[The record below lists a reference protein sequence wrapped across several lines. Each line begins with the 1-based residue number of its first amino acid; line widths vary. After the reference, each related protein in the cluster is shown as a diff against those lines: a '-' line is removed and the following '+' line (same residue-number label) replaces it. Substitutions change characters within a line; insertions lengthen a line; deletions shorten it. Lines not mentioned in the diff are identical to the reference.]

1 MWSSTLTL
9 PWLCLSALVFPT
21 VLSAPTIARGE
32 CSQPSVRREWRSLPS
47 EQRTA
52 YHKAVKCIK
61 RKPSVINSHG
71 ESKSLYDDFAYVH
84 YELRDIV
91 HRVAVFLPWHRW
103 LLEMHVAE
111 LKKCGY
117 TDPMPY
123 WDWTLDSDSVQSF
136 QSSEMFDPTKGFGS
150 VGIIESC
157 VEDGPYAGM
166 KVNIPKPHCLKRGL
180 DPLMDLMN
188 WSKSTISAIMANPDF
203 LNFWNQTERMP
214 HDKIHDAVGGDL
226 LQHYSPNDPLFYLHH
241 AQIDR
246 VWAQWQGT
254 NKTRIYDYSGNT
266 VQNVTTNTALL
277 SDKMPM
283 LDLAE
288 SRTVESI
295 MDTKANGLC
304 YTYDE

>member
-1 MWSSTLTL
+1 
-9 PWLCLSALVFPT
+9 
-21 VLSAPTIARGE
+21 
-32 CSQPSVRREWRSLPS
+32 
-47 EQRTA
+47 
-52 YHKAVKCIK
+52 
-61 RKPSVINSHG
+61 
-71 ESKSLYDDFAYVH
+71 
-84 YELRDIV
+84 
-91 HRVAVFLPWHRW
+91 
-103 LLEMHVAE
+103 MHVAE

-123 WDWTLDSDSVQSF
+123 WDWTLDSDSVQNF
-136 QSSEMFDPTKGFGS
+136 QSSEMFHPTKGFGS

-157 VEDGPYAGM
+157 VKDGPYAGM
-166 KVNIPKPHCLKRGL
+166 KVNIPKTHCLKRGL
-180 DPLMDLMN
+180 DPLMDLTN
-188 WSKSTISAIMANPDF
+188 WSKSTISGIMANPDY

-226 LQHYSPNDPLFYLHH
+226 LQHYSPNEPLFYLHH

-295 MDTKANGLC
+295 MDTQANGLC
-304 YTYDE
+304 YTYDQ